1 MYLLLKQT
9 KYGTCLFIIF
19 EIVNKCLLAVEKYML
34 KMQLRQVADV
44 NITYG
49 HLQEPKTLQK
59 LVMVDAYT
67 EMH

>member
-1 MYLLLKQT
+1 M
-9 KYGTCLFIIF
+9 F
-19 EIVNKCLLAVEKYML
+19 LAVEKYML

-44 NITYG
+44 NIAYG

-67 EMH
+67 EIH

>member
-1 MYLLLKQT
+1 MLIKQT
-9 KYGTCLFIIF
+9 KYRTCLFIIF

-44 NITYG
+44 NIAYG

-67 EMH
+67 EIH

>member
-1 MYLLLKQT
+1 
-9 KYGTCLFIIF
+9 
-19 EIVNKCLLAVEKYML
+19 ML